1 MLVVSVFPRFMVS
14 PNPALPVQIGGVDGV
29 GGHGHVAAGGC
40 CADAVRGAPTS
51 MAPTTIV
58 VAQVE
63 VDKNLPALS
72 RVR

>member
-1 MLVVSVFPRFMVS
+1 MVS

-29 GGHGHVAAGGC
+29 GGHGHVAAAGC
-40 CADAVRGAPTS
+40 CADAVCGAAATS

-63 VDKNLPALS
+63 VDKNLTALS